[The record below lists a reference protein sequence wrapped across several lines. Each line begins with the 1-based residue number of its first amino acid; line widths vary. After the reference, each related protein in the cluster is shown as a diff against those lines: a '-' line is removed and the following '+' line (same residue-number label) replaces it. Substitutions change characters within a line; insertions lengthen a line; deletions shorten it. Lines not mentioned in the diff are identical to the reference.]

1 VVANLLPDAFICVII
16 VMCMYVLCTVAIV
29 HITVLFDNAA
39 GVFKNCFVYVTAKYF
54 SSDHSHIHDATS

>member
-1 VVANLLPDAFICVII
+1 
-16 VMCMYVLCTVAIV
+16 MYVLCTVAIV